1 MAGLMA
7 EGLDFSDVA
16 TFGYRSERW
25 NFVEGEALVGIVAK
39 LNKEQNRYVIS
50 TTNSRLV
57 WRTLLF
63 YPGATLVRVTDLSWR
78 PHGLTMY
85 FIGLRGQYRRLD
97 GARRFIHF
105 LNEKIPLKLT
115 AQNIIDYLRF
125 YCFFVRW
132 QGRPFLL
139 IEQPED
145 LGHFTPALTDSQI
158 AEIIP
163 HLSPI
168 TVISEDPVEGY
179 ALSATLRYSDSLF
192 ACTFM
197 VTPKGHVR
205 MLTESE
211 LPVKLPVDTGADLA
225 KAWVA

>member
-1 MAGLMA
+1 MAGLVA

-16 TFGYRSERW
+16 TYGYHSDRW

-50 TTNSRLV
+50 PTNSRVV

-105 LNEKIPLKLT
+105 LNDKLPLKLT
-115 AQNIIDYLRF
+115 SQNVIDYLRF

-139 IEQPED
+139 IEKPD
-145 LGHFTPALTDSQI
+145 DMGYFNPPLTDGLKAQI
-158 AEIIP
+158 EGVLKPVTIRK
-163 HLSPI
+163 
-168 TVISEDPVEGY
+168 EDPAEGY
-179 ALSATLRYSDSLF
+179 LLSAVVRYSDALF
-192 ACTFM
+192 DCTFS
-197 VTPKGHVR
+197 VSPKGHVR
-205 MLTESE
+205 MLGEIE
-211 LPVKLPVDTGADLA
+211 LPVEVPTVQGISAA

>member
-1 MAGLMA
+1 M
-7 EGLDFSDVA
+7 
-16 TFGYRSERW
+16 
-25 NFVEGEALVGIVAK
+25 VGIVAK

-50 TTNSRLV
+50 PTNSRVV

-105 LNEKIPLKLT
+105 LNDKLPLKLT
-115 AQNIIDYLRF
+115 SQNVIDYLRF

-139 IEQPED
+139 IEKPD
-145 LGHFTPALTDSQI
+145 DMGYFNPPLTDGLKAQI
-158 AEIIP
+158 EGVLKPVTIRK
-163 HLSPI
+163 
-168 TVISEDPVEGY
+168 EDPAEGY
-179 ALSATLRYSDSLF
+179 LLSAVVRYSDALF
-192 ACTFM
+192 DCTFS
-197 VTPKGHVR
+197 VSPKGHVR
-205 MLTESE
+205 MLGEIE
-211 LPVKLPVDTGADLA
+211 LPVEVPTVQGISAA